1 MADELGAHLIV
12 AVGMRTTLVEF
23 LDKGRPGMAS
33 AFLTRMRVGDKI
45 VEPKGVS
52 RLYQSRISASWM
64 VLLIVAAAVT
74 IVAGLYFSPIGPS
87 IVHFTELTA
96 LWHWLTGLFH

>member
-1 MADELGAHLIV
+1 
-12 AVGMRTTLVEF
+12 MRFHLVEF

-52 RLYQSRISASWM
+52 RLYQSRVSTSW
-64 VLLIVAAAVT
+64 LIVLVVAAVVT
-74 IVAGLYFSPIGPS
+74 ILVALASLPVGQIVIRYIGLYFNP
-87 IVHFTELTA
+87 F
-96 LWHWLTGLFH
+96 WHWLTGLFH